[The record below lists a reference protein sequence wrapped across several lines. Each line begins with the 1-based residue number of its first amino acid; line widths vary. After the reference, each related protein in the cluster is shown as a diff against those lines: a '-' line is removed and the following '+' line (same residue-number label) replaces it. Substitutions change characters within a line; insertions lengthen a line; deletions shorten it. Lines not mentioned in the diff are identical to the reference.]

1 MGNHLKASWVANSGG
16 AREVEPASENI
27 LDNVL
32 SSLRCS
38 SFSMQLPT
46 GLLADKWG
54 GSLLMTMSL
63 VSWCFASLLMPFAA
77 VVPGKLVF
85 YFIFLERF
93 LLGLFQSG
101 IVTSTAA
108 MSSK

>member
-1 MGNHLKASWVANSGG
+1 
-16 AREVEPASENI
+16 
-27 LDNVL
+27 
-32 SSLRCS
+32 
-38 SFSMQLPT
+38 
-46 GLLADKWG
+46 
-54 GSLLMTMSL
+54 MTISL
-63 VSWCFASLLMPFAA
+63 VSWCFASLLMPLAA

>member
-1 MGNHLKASWVANSGG
+1 
-16 AREVEPASENI
+16 
-27 LDNVL
+27 
-32 SSLRCS
+32 
-38 SFSMQLPT
+38 
-46 GLLADKWG
+46 
-54 GSLLMTMSL
+54 MTMSL

-108 MSSK
+108 MSSKYASFVRLYLPRLSILLQA